1 MEDLSVR
8 LEIMKVLQC
17 YSTSGNVI
25 VMKLNIEFYSEDCF
39 TTNWPLDKVFL
50 NFCELINIQIIYR

>member
-25 VMKLNIEFYSEDCF
+25 GIKLNIEFYSPLK
-39 TTNWPLDKVFL
+39 TAAPWPIGKVFI
-50 NFCELINIQIIYR
+50 NFW

>member
-25 VMKLNIEFYSEDCF
+25 VMKLNIEIYSEDCF
-39 TTNWPLDKVFL
+39 TTMGT
-50 NFCELINIQIIYR
+50 